1 MTELCYQWGG
11 VVSVATYVPLLNGT
25 LVAEEGT
32 PADWTVP
39 DVIRHL
45 SAFHK
50 QMETEGAVFCASMH
64 SCGHCCLL
72 PGVGI
77 GDTSDLLEHG
87 AVMPASDATDDAAT
101 E

>member
-25 LVAEEGT
+25 LVAEEGA

-50 QMETEGAVFCASMH
+50 QMETEGALMYASMH
-64 SCGHCCLL
+64 STLCSCLL
-72 PGVGI
+72 PIIRVG
-77 GDTSDLLEHG
+77 DSSDLL
-87 AVMPASDATDDAAT
+87 AWSSDISITCIW
-101 E
+101 

>member
-50 QMETEGAVFCASMH
+50 QMETEGAVFCASIALLRIVA
-64 SCGHCCLL
+64 SCPVSVSVTPVTCSHR
-72 PGVGI
+72 
-77 GDTSDLLEHG
+77 

>member
-25 LVAEEGT
+25 LVAEEGA

-50 QMETEGAVFCASMH
+50 QMETEGAPLYASMQ
-64 SCGHCCLL
+64 SYNLQFAYNL
-72 PGVGI
+72 P
-77 GDTSDLLEHG
+77 
-87 AVMPASDATDDAAT
+87 PARYPCW
-101 E
+101 

>member
-25 LVAEEGT
+25 LVAEEGA

-50 QMETEGAVFCASMH
+50 QMETEGASLRASMH
-64 SCGHCCLL
+64 SCLVICCLL

-77 GDTSDLLEHG
+77 GDTSDLLAWSSH
-87 AVMPASDATDDAAT
+87 ASVKCI
-101 E
+101 